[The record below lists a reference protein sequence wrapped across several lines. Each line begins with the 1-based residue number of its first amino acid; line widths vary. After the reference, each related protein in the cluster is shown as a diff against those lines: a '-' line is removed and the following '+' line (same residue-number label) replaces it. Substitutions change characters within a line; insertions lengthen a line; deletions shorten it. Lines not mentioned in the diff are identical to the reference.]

1 VIDLPGEHLN
11 GLRLET
17 LKKLVVWLA
26 FSLYATNVGN
36 GIFLTHPVVG
46 SNKVGE
52 RRPSSACIDPS
63 CVGDSIIT
71 AISDSSSNEAEERE
85 EWYSRR
91 RIDE

>member
-1 VIDLPGEHLN
+1 MIDLPGEHLH
-11 GLRLET
+11 GLWLEV

-52 RRPSSACIDPS
+52 R
-63 CVGDSIIT
+63 
-71 AISDSSSNEAEERE
+71 
-85 EWYSRR
+85 
-91 RIDE
+91 